1 MMAML
6 NLRFTE
12 LAMGF
17 VVEAWLSA
25 KSFIVLISKTMMSLP
40 FTIKYSIPF
49 KVLAMMLT
57 RLSIA
62 C

>member
-1 MMAML
+1 
-6 NLRFTE
+6 
-12 LAMGF
+12 
-17 VVEAWLSA
+17 
-25 KSFIVLISKTMMSLP
+25 MMSFP